1 MFLKEMSPPIMAL
14 VDVGCSMRG
23 EGCFALNSLPVIVGI
38 DEVVCKDPCG
48 FVTPS
53 TIISPVVVGVNAL

>member
-14 VDVGCSMRG
+14 VDVECSMRV
-23 EGCFALNSLPVIVGI
+23 EDFFALNSFPPTVGI
-38 DEVVCKDPCG
+38 DDVLCKDPCD

-53 TIISPVVVGVNAL
+53 TIISPVVVGVN